1 MWLTKKNEYMLKLY
15 IGQYKNERTLIKFNM
30 VRYTTICVVLDYFC
44 YMNSLNE
51 DVACSFDY
59 IVDFVFKKSSFKMT
73 EDNIA
78 MVHTAITN
86 MKMMGLLY
94 EPKTNYI
101 AITDQGKQT
110 YIGQSY
116 HSTAA
121 SLYQANASRKLSKM
135 AICVAIAGIL
145 LTLILQVL

>member
-1 MWLTKKNEYMLKLY
+1 MLKLY
-15 IGQYKNERTLIKFNM
+15 IGQYKNEKTLIKFNL

-59 IVDFVFKKSSFKMT
+59 IIDFVFKKSSFKKT
-73 EDNIA
+73 EDNLA

-94 EPKTNYI
+94 EPKINYI
-101 AITDQGKQT
+101 AITDPGKQA
-110 YIGQSY
+110 YISQFY

-121 SLYQANASRKLSKM
+121 SFYQANASRKLSKI
-135 AICVAIAGIL
+135 AIWVAIAGIL